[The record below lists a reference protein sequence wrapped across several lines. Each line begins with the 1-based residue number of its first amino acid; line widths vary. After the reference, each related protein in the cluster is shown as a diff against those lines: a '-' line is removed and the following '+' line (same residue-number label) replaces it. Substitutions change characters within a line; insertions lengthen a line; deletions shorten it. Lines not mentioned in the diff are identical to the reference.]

1 MSTQAVEFTR
11 DAVRVAADLRHRT
24 LIHTAMGKYEVKR
37 DEKRDL
43 FQDWPAARQLA
54 AERKWEAVNHLD
66 RKNQIQIFRTPVFLC
81 RLFNIIFDNGA
92 CGLVPSYLTTGFL

>member
-66 RKNQIQIFRTPVFLC
+66 QYLDQFVRGIEARGTKVHWASTAEQARQIIVG
-81 RLFNIIFDNGA
+81 I
-92 CGLVPSYLTTGFL
+92 V